1 MKNIADLRDELLDN
15 FNNIKSGKLGVQE
28 ANAMTN
34 TSGKILASV
43 NTELKYAQLTGK
55 QPKIKFLES

>member
-1 MKNIADLRDELLDN
+1 MRNISELRNELLDN
-15 FNNIKSGKLGVQE
+15 FTNLKTGKLGVQE

-43 NTELKYAQLTGK
+43 NTELKYAQLNGK
-55 QPKIKFLES
+55 PPKIKFLEE

>member
-1 MKNIADLRDELLDN
+1 MRNIADLRDELLDN
-15 FNNIKSGKLGVQE
+15 FKNIKSGDLGVQE

-34 TSGKILASV
+34 TSGKILSSV

-55 QPKIKFLES
+55 QPKIKFLEA